1 MMAVRFT
8 DGSSKLFVVREYAM
22 MRDGQILVKISD
34 REGSCIWVSADCLE
48 VFEA

>member
-1 MMAVRFT
+1 MMAVKFI
-8 DGSSKLFVVREYAM
+8 DGSNKLFIVREFAM

-48 VFEA
+48 VFEG